1 MKKMIRLF
9 TLGLTIMLLTACGG
23 GQEASKPADVVTSF
37 MKAIQSGD
45 LEKAST
51 FVSTENVSDD
61 FDFASMKNA
70 NEDPATEALVKGM
83 SNNYKFGTPKEN
95 NVDDQNAEVTVEVT
109 SLDYAAVMQT
119 AMEDIFSAAFELAL
133 EDQTE
138 EEYNQAMDEKSTEIL
153 TAAMTDKDAPTVTRD
168 VTLNLTKDADGN
180 FKIVSDANLMEAVLG
195 NSAEVEEMF
204 SELE

>member
-23 GQEASKPADVVTSF
+23 GQEASKPADVVTAF
-37 MKAIQSGD
+37 MTAVQSGD

-51 FVSTENVSDD
+51 YVAKDNVSEE
-61 FDFASMKNA
+61 FDFAGLQEA
-70 NEDPATEALVKGM
+70 NEDPATEALIKGI
-83 SNNYKFGTPKEN
+83 SNNYKFGKPEEN

-109 SLDYAAVMQT
+109 SLDFAAVMET
-119 AMEDIFSAAFELAL
+119 AMGDIFSAAFELAL

-138 EEYNQAMDEKSTEIL
+138 EEYNQAMEEKSTEIL
-153 TAAMTDKDAPTVTRD
+153 SAAVTAKDAPTVTRD
-168 VTLNLTKDADGN
+168 VTLTLTKDEEGN

-204 SELE
+204 SEF